1 MADTPILSNPL
12 KEMMKAGRVAL
23 GMNVRL
29 ARSGDIARI
38 AKTTGHDFIF
48 IDGQHAIFTL
58 ETIAHIA
65 HTALGCGITPL
76 ARVKSVDDQDVQ
88 VLLDNGVMGI
98 VYPDV
103 NTAAEARRAV
113 ARAKFPPIGR
123 RSAAGAYP
131 MFDYRATPAAQTVSA
146 LNESTLVVCMIET
159 PEGVHNVE
167 EIAKVDGVDVIHI
180 GSNDLLTA
188 MGKPGQFGDP
198 EGAKAIDRV
207 ISVAVANGK
216 IAGMGG
222 DRYLPRQVEYIKKGA
237 RFITTNSEI
246 AFIMAEATCA
256 QVVRREV
263 RAAGRRG
270 AGAPPAEARLS
281 IEIAVIAYFS
291 PIARRSS
298 VVTRVASAMMN
309 AISLLVVM
317 KRAPFLMYST

>member
-1 MADTPILSNPL
+1 MADAPILTNPL
-12 KEMMKAGRVAL
+12 KQMMKAGKVAL

-38 AKTTGHDFIF
+38 AKSSGHDFIF
-48 IDGQHAIFTL
+48 IDGQHAIFSL

-131 MFDYRATPAAQTVSA
+131 MFDYRPVPASQTVSA
-146 LNESTLVVCMIET
+146 LNDATLVVCMIET
-159 PEGVHNVE
+159 PEGVNNVE

-180 GSNDLLTA
+180 GANDLLTA
-188 MGKPGQFGDP
+188 MGKPGAFGDP
-198 EGAKAIDRV
+198 EGAKAIDCV
-207 ISVAVANGK
+207 ISAAIANGK

-222 DRYLPRQVEYIKKGA
+222 DRHIPRQIEYIRKGA
-237 RFITTNSEI
+237 RFLTTNSEI
-246 AFIMAEATCA
+246 AFILAEATR
-256 QVVRREV
+256 VTTELRR
-263 RAAGRRG
+263 AM
-270 AGAPPAEARLS
+270 AE
-281 IEIAVIAYFS
+281 
-291 PIARRSS
+291 
-298 VVTRVASAMMN
+298 
-309 AISLLVVM
+309 
-317 KRAPFLMYST
+317 K

>member
-1 MADTPILSNPL
+1 MADAPILSNPL

-48 IDGQHAIFTL
+48 ID
-58 ETIAHIA
+58 
-65 HTALGCGITPL
+65 
-76 ARVKSVDDQDVQ
+76 DQDVQ

-113 ARAKFPPIGR
+113 AGAKFPPIGR

-146 LNESTLVVCMIET
+146 LNDSTLVVCMIET

-198 EGAKAIDRV
+198 ESAKAIDRV
-207 ISVAVANGK
+207 IGVAVANGK

-246 AFIMAEATCA
+246 AFIMAEATR
-256 QVVRREV
+256 VTTELRR
-263 RAAGRRG
+263 
-270 AGAPPAEARLS
+270 
-281 IEIAVIAYFS
+281 
-291 PIARRSS
+291 
-298 VVTRVASAMMN
+298 
-309 AISLLVVM
+309 AIGE
-317 KRAPFLMYST
+317 K

>member
-1 MADTPILSNPL
+1 MADAAILSNPL
-12 KEMMKAGRVAL
+12 KDMMKAGKVAL

-38 AKTTGHDFIF
+38 AKSSGHDFIF
-48 IDGQHAIFTL
+48 IDGQHAIFSL

-113 ARAKFPPIGR
+113 ARAKFPPIGK

-131 MFDYRATPAAQTVSA
+131 MFDYRPVPASQTVSA
-146 LNESTLVVCMIET
+146 LNDATLVVCMIET
-159 PEGVHNVE
+159 PEGVNNVE

-180 GSNDLLTA
+180 GANDLLTA
-188 MGKPGQFGDP
+188 MGKPGAFGDP

-207 ISVAVANGK
+207 ISAAIANGK

-222 DRYLPRQVEYIKKGA
+222 DRHIPRQIEYIRKGA
-237 RFITTNSEI
+237 RFLTTNSEI
-246 AFIMAEATCA
+246 AFILAEATR
-256 QVVRREV
+256 VTTELRR
-263 RAAGRRG
+263 AM
-270 AGAPPAEARLS
+270 AE
-281 IEIAVIAYFS
+281 
-291 PIARRSS
+291 
-298 VVTRVASAMMN
+298 
-309 AISLLVVM
+309 
-317 KRAPFLMYST
+317 K

>member
-1 MADTPILSNPL
+1 
-12 KEMMKAGRVAL
+12 
-23 GMNVRL
+23 
-29 ARSGDIARI
+29 
-38 AKTTGHDFIF
+38 
-48 IDGQHAIFTL
+48 
-58 ETIAHIA
+58 
-65 HTALGCGITPL
+65 
-76 ARVKSVDDQDVQ
+76 VQ

-131 MFDYRATPAAQTVSA
+131 VFDYRATPAAQTVSA
-146 LNESTLVVCMIET
+146 LNDSTLVVCMIET
-159 PEGVHNVE
+159 PEGVNNVE

-207 ISVAVANGK
+207 ISVAVASGK

-246 AFIMAEATCA
+246 AFIMAEASRVTSEL
-256 QVVRREV
+256 RR
-263 RAAGRRG
+263 
-270 AGAPPAEARLS
+270 
-281 IEIAVIAYFS
+281 
-291 PIARRSS
+291 
-298 VVTRVASAMMN
+298 
-309 AISLLVVM
+309 AIGG
-317 KRAPFLMYST
+317 K

>member
-12 KEMMKAGRVAL
+12 KEMMKAGKVAL

-38 AKTTGHDFIF
+38 AKSCGHDFIF

-76 ARVKSVDDQDVQ
+76 VRVRSVDDQDVQ

-113 ARAKFPPIGR
+113 ARAKFPPIGK

-131 MFDYRATPAAQTVSA
+131 MFDYRPVPASQTVSA
-146 LNESTLVVCMIET
+146 LNDATLVVCMIET
-159 PEGVHNVE
+159 PEGVNNVE

-180 GSNDLLTA
+180 GANDLLTA
-188 MGKPGQFGDP
+188 MGKPGAFGDP
-198 EGAKAIDRV
+198 EGAKAIE
-207 ISVAVANGK
+207 IP
-216 IAGMGG
+216 GMGG
-222 DRYLPRQVEYIKKGA
+222 DRNIPRQREYIRKGA
-237 RFITTNSEI
+237 RFLTTNSEI
-246 AFIMAEATCA
+246 AFILAE
-256 QVVRREV
+256 
-263 RAAGRRG
+263 G
-270 AGAPPAEARLS
+270 
-281 IEIAVIAYFS
+281 
-291 PIARRSS
+291 
-298 VVTRVASAMMN
+298 TRVTTE
-309 AISLLVVM
+309 LR
-317 KRAPFLMYST
+317 RALP